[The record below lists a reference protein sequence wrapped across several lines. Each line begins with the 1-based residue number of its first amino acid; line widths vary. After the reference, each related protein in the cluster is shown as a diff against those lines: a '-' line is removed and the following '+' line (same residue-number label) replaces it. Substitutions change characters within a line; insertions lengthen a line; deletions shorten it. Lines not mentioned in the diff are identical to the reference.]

1 MGTDHDEAYTW
12 RAETQSGARPGA
24 RLYTAGR
31 GFGVPDGL
39 PPAAAGMNFVY
50 RPSTPDEARKN
61 VQELARHHPDLI
73 KMWVD
78 DSLGRFPKMSPAVYA
93 AIIDEAH
100 KQHLRAAAHLF
111 YEADAQRLADL
122 GIDVFAHSVR
132 DADIPDPL
140 LAEMKRKHV
149 VYIGTLSLDDFAVA
163 YDGDPPWLDQP
174 FFRDALEPGSYEM
187 LTSAAY
193 KRKVHDDKVTAAE
206 RAALPIALRNLKKVH
221 DAGILVAL
229 GTDSGATPVRF
240 FGFAEHI
247 ELQLLVQAGL
257 TPLEA
262 ITAATRNGALLL
274 NIDDRYGTL
283 TPGRHADFIVLTKD
297 PTTDIRNSESI
308 ESVWRDGIKVSDGP
322 HAPANAGQ

>member
-1 MGTDHDEAYTW
+1 
-12 RAETQSGARPGA
+12 
-24 RLYTAGR
+24 
-31 GFGVPDGL
+31 
-39 PPAAAGMNFVY
+39 
-50 RPSTPDEARKN
+50 
-61 VQELARHHPDLI
+61 
-73 KMWVD
+73 
-78 DSLGRFPKMSPAVYA
+78 
-93 AIIDEAH
+93 
-100 KQHLRAAAHLF
+100 
-111 YEADAQRLADL
+111 
-122 GIDVFAHSVR
+122 
-132 DADIPDPL
+132 
-140 LAEMKRKHV
+140 
-149 VYIGTLSLDDFAVA
+149 
-163 YDGDPPWLDQP
+163 
-174 FFRDALEPGSYEM
+174 
-187 LTSAAY
+187 
-193 KRKVHDDKVTAAE
+193 
-206 RAALPIALRNLKKVH
+206 LRNDRRIFSLKKVH

>member
-1 MGTDHDEAYTW
+1 VAVFVKRGLIEKIEDAGAARPSGATVIDMTGRFLMPELINAHGHVGLLRGTETSADNYTEANVQRQLLQYQDYGVGAVLVMGTDHDEAYTW

-111 YEADAQRLADL
+111 YEADAQRLVDL

-187 LTSAAY
+187 LTSAAF

-206 RAALPIALRNLKKVH
+206 RAALPIALRNL
-221 DAGILVAL
+221 
-229 GTDSGATPVRF
+229 
-240 FGFAEHI
+240 
-247 ELQLLVQAGL
+247 
-257 TPLEA
+257 
-262 ITAATRNGALLL
+262 N
-274 NIDDRYGTL
+274 
-283 TPGRHADFIVLTKD
+283 
-297 PTTDIRNSESI
+297 
-308 ESVWRDGIKVSDGP
+308 
-322 HAPANAGQ
+322 